1 MAAYA
6 DGVTDAL
13 STSAGACLRHPR
25 LHGDLVAFVTED
37 DLWLAPLDGGAAA
50 RPPRGLGRM
59 RGCS

>member
-1 MAAYA
+1 M
-6 DGVTDAL
+6 TDAL